1 MGVIVV
7 YSMTLDLTGVANGN
21 SAISSNNSKLLSIS
35 LDLEKN
41 PIIASDRETLTIRV
55 VDGANSNETIA
66 GARVNGTVTDP
77 TNTTISKFNGTTD
90 KSGIFTYKWKI
101 NKDTK
106 PGAFTVGV
114 LASATGYQNQSAPTR
129 TTFNVNSKL
138 YTITRPFC
146 KTRLSTVDSS
156 FYLQVH
162 VRRKYEKN
170 IQRQ

>member
-55 VDGANSNETIA
+55 VDAANSNETIA

-129 TTFNVNSKL
+129 TTFNVNSEAVHNH
-138 YTITRPFC
+138 
-146 KTRLSTVDSS
+146 KTVLQNKAVNCRLFILSTGPCS
-156 FYLQVH
+156 
-162 VRRKYEKN
+162 
-170 IQRQ
+170 